1 MTNQGVL
8 EMLITLLERPGE
20 LCKARIDSGFGS
32 TYLLSRPTYG
42 PHLCIASRAA
52 GWAGRELVHRQYSR
66 TRLQLRRLSQGFST
80 RELNEKRPSR
90 PNVCKK
96 YHTAGSCCPRST
108 TAAQRPVRSP
118 SGLAVRLDRSL
129 PSAVRPA
136 RRRFC
141 SCCSR
146 AAGGRH
152 GHRPSGDVKQE
163 TDSAKGIPH
172 ARSRAAATIQGD
184 AHGPWIASPFA
195 RGAGKVWSVELKPE
209 VDGADR
215 WWRTR

>member
-1 MTNQGVL
+1 MSSGDKQLSARDNTSRDDCQCGKRCSFKESATAADTGCFSFAAYDESGCSGDADHL
-8 EMLITLLERPGE
+8 ARTTGE

-66 TRLQLRRLSQGFST
+66 TRLQLRRLSQGVST

-129 PSAVRPA
+129 PSAVR
-136 RRRFC
+136 C

-152 GHRPSGDVKQE
+152 GHRPSG
-163 TDSAKGIPH
+163 T
-172 ARSRAAATIQGD
+172 
-184 AHGPWIASPFA
+184 
-195 RGAGKVWSVELKPE
+195 
-209 VDGADR
+209 
-215 WWRTR
+215 